1 MSKRFGHVQKR
12 KMVRQLQLHTKKIQL
27 KGFWY
32 FGRRLILPLDF
43 GFSSILHILL
53 IVRLTLNS
61 EKVNLCSEDLA
72 ATCKLSDKRYATTIG
87 ELYARTT
94 SIPYTKVI
102 SINCQTLSKND
113 TIWKTDVN
121 NLSNRSLQG
130 LLLVFLNKRD
140 DFENKNEEFYDPGI
154 KNVLTRI
161 NDMPNQI
168 FAAKSIQM

>member
-1 MSKRFGHVQKR
+1 M
-12 KMVRQLQLHTKKIQL
+12 
-27 KGFWY
+27 
-32 FGRRLILPLDF
+32 DF

-53 IVRLTLNS
+53 IVRVTLNS

-121 NLSNRSLQG
+121 NLSIRSLQS
-130 LLLVFLNKRD
+130 LLLVFLDKRD

-161 NDMPNQI
+161 NDMLHQI